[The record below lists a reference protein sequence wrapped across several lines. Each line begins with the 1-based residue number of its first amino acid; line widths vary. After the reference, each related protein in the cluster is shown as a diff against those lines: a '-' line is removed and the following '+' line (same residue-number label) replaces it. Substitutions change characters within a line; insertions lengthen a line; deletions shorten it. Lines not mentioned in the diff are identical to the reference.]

1 MLAVLSAVLLL
12 AGSQPGTS
20 ASLKYD
26 VPAGWLASTPSSS
39 MRVAEFTLP
48 RAAPDDEDAALVIY
62 YFGGSGGSVQAN
74 LDRWISQ
81 MRQPDGRPSSDVATK
96 TTFES
101 HGLPITLLDLTGTYV
116 AAVSP
121 GASEHY
127 DKPGFRLRAAVV
139 ETPNGPYFIKL
150 TGPERTVA
158 RWDDAFAHFLES
170 LRFE

>member
-1 MLAVLSAVLLL
+1 MLLSAVLAL
-12 AGSQPGTS
+12 AALPTVPP

-26 VPAGWLASTPSSS
+26 VPAGWVAASPSSP

-48 RAAPDDEDAALVIY
+48 RKAPDDEDASLVIY

-74 LDRWISQ
+74 LDRWIGQ
-81 MRQPDGRPSSDVATK
+81 MKQPDGRPSSSVAT
-96 TTFES
+96 TTKFES
-101 HGLPITLLDLTGTYV
+101 HGLAITLLDVTGTYV

-121 GASEHY
+121 GATEHY
-127 DKPGFRLRAAVV
+127 DRPGSRLRAAVV
-139 ETPNGPYFIKL
+139 ETPHGPYFIKL